1 MLHKVFMPNGKQLAS
16 HDAWMM
22 MHPGLS
28 ADCPFSVGDLVE
40 LEEGIF
46 VLNEDINPMELAT
59 DKQIQ
64 QALLQPSSSDL

>member
-59 DKQIQ
+59 DQQIQ
-64 QALLQPSSSDL
+64 QALLQPSSPDL

>member
-1 MLHKVFMPNGKQLAS
+1 MENRNAS

-28 ADCPFSVGDLVE
+28 ADCPFSVGDLE
-40 LEEGIF
+40 EGEEGIF

-59 DKQIQ
+59 DQQIQ
-64 QALLQPSSSDL
+64 QALLQPSSPDL

>member
-1 MLHKVFMPNGKQLAS
+1 MFHKVFMPNGKQLAS

-22 MHPGLS
+22 MHPALA
-28 ADCPFSVGDLVE
+28 ADCQFSVGDLVE

-64 QALLQPSSSDL
+64 EALLQPSSSDL